1 MFPVIVMFT
10 CDPMETILPCCLDKL
25 MTGNQTQSFPLL
37 VFLALLA
44 FIDYMVL
51 LQAEEEAEQ

>member
-1 MFPVIVMFT
+1 MFT
-10 CDPMETILPCCLDKL
+10 CDPMETILPCCSDKL

-37 VFLALLA
+37 VFPALLA